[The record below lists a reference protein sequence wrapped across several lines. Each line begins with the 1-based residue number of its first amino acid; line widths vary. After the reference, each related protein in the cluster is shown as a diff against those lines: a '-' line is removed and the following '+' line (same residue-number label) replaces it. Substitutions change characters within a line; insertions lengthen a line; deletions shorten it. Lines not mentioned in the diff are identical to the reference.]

1 MNKIPN
7 PKSIGDV
14 FTLRSNLRTIMRV
27 FLTLIAMGLSAA
39 YANPTYSQT
48 KIDIDVKD
56 VNLEELFQEIQGK
69 SEFIFFYKDDVLDKD
84 KRVTLHMKKTTLAKI
99 LKRAFADTN
108 LSYSI
113 DNRQVVIKK
122 IYKEVIQSTNS
133 EGIQQLT
140 VSGSVT
146 GPDGYPLPG
155 ANLLIKGTTNGTQ
168 TDFDGNYTLN
178 IDSPDAIL
186 LISYIGFKS
195 QEIAV
200 AGQSTINIQLVED
213 AARLD
218 EIIVTG
224 YGTQT
229 RGEITGA
236 VVSVEMADAI
246 KLPVQNAAEL
256 LQGRATGVNVTNS
269 GTPGEA
275 PKISIRG
282 FGTSNNTDPLYII
295 DGVQT
300 DNNNV
305 LNNINPAD
313 IKQLTV
319 LKDAAAA
326 IYGAR
331 ASNGVIIIT
340 TNGGSYNMDKPTVS
354 FDIYSGFSKLSHKV
368 DMLNVDEHAAVTW
381 ESLVNQQAINGLTNP
396 PSHAQYG
403 GADGNSGPVVPTTVQ
418 GAAIDGVPFTTTVK
432 PNGGTDW
439 IDAITQTA
447 PTSNVSF
454 SVANGTDTGK
464 YYLSASYL
472 NREGIV
478 KYTGFKRGNTRLN
491 SEFRVGDNKK
501 LTVGQH
507 LNIAFSKA
515 TKGTDDAT
523 ELALRIT
530 PLIPVRNDAGEFA
543 GTEGLELGNSG
554 NPVANNFRARHDYEK
569 NYSFIGD
576 IYGDYKITDKL
587 NFKTVA
593 AGGFNILNLREFVAL
608 NPEAKESR
616 SAARL
621 TEGDLTS
628 FNWSWTNT
636 LNYRNTFGKHSV
648 NALAGIEA
656 IKERGKGKTIQRS
669 SFLNE
674 DPNFVLLSN
683 GIASPNVSEAID
695 GSTTLFSIFG
705 TVNYAFDSKY
715 FLTLTVR
722 NDKSSRFIGDNQS
735 QTFPSVSAGWEL
747 SKEDFFNTEGFVNRL
762 KIRASYGELGNQT
775 LPIRNPAQNGF
786 FQSQQYAD
794 YSFDGGSIVDGV
806 LLTQVGNPD
815 LKWETSKSVNIGLD
829 FTLLDRKLSGFV
841 EYFNIETNDLIV
853 RDNNAV
859 SLTAIDAGAPFVN
872 FGTVVN
878 KGVDFQLSWN
888 DQIGNDFSYS
898 ISGNISTVKNEV
910 TEFKA
915 PLQGNSSGIRK
926 GQVTRTE
933 EGDEISFFYGRE
945 ITGLTPEGRFIYRD
959 VNGDGEINT
968 ADRTKI
974 GSPHPDFTYGANFNA
989 NYKNFDISFFFQGTQ
1004 GNDLWNYNKVFTDF
1018 GFFFNGN
1025 RSTRTLDAR
1034 SPSNPNGSFI
1044 ALSATSQNNE
1054 DEPNSYY
1061 VEDGSYL
1068 RLKNA
1073 TIGYTLP
1080 SSALGRIGISSLR
1093 LYLTGSNLFTITD
1106 YEGFDPEVIPIDN
1119 LTLGLDR
1126 RINPLSRTII
1136 FGVNVKF

>member
-1 MNKIPN
+1 MK
-7 PKSIGDV
+7 KL
-14 FTLRSNLRTIMRV
+14 FTQKLKLIIRS
-27 FLTLIAMGLSAA
+27 FLLA
-39 YANPTYSQT
+39 
-48 KIDIDVKD
+48 
-56 VNLEELFQEIQGK
+56 
-69 SEFIFFYKDDVLDKD
+69 
-84 KRVTLHMKKTTLAKI
+84 VTLLCFGLAKAQTI
-99 LKRAFADTN
+99 
-108 LSYSI
+108 S
-113 DNRQVVIKK
+113 
-122 IYKEVIQSTNS
+122 
-133 EGIQQLT
+133 GT
-140 VSGSVT
+140 VSDET
-146 GPDGYPLPG
+146 GPLPG
-155 ANLLIKGTTNGTQ
+155 ANVLVKGTTTGTQ
-168 TDFDGNYTLN
+168 TDFDGNYTLL
-178 IDSPDAIL
+178 DVGSDATL
-186 LISYIGFKS
+186 VFSYIGYKTT
-195 QEIAV
+195 EIAV
-200 AGQSTINIQLVED
+200 GDQTTINITMEQD
-213 AARLD
+213 ASKLD
-218 EIIVTG
+218 EVIVTG

-236 VVSVEMADAI
+236 VASVEMEDAV

-256 LQGRATGVNVTNS
+256 LQGRVTGVQVTNS

-275 PKISIRG
+275 PKINVRG

-305 LNNINPAD
+305 LNNINPTD
-313 IKQLTV
+313 IKELTV

-331 ASNGVIIIT
+331 ASNGVVIIT
-340 TNGGSYNMDKPTVS
+340 TNSGGYNMDQPAVS
-354 FDIYSGFSKLSHKV
+354 LDVYAGFAKITNAV
-368 DMLNVDEHAAVTW
+368 DLLNVDQHADVIW
-381 ESLVNQQAINGLTNP
+381 ESLVNQQTLNGLTDP
-396 PSHAQYG
+396 PFHAQYG
-403 GADGNSGPVVPTTVQ
+403 GADGNSGPVVPATVQ
-418 GAAIDGVPFTTTVK
+418 GAAINGVPFTTTVK

-439 IDAITQTA
+439 IDALTQSGL
-447 PTSNVSF
+447 TSNASL

-464 YYLSASYL
+464 YYMSASYL

-478 KYTGFKRGNTRLN
+478 KYTGFQRGSTRLN
-491 SEFRVGDNKK
+491 SEFRVGKNKR
-501 LTVGQH
+501 LTIGEH

-515 TKGTDDAT
+515 NVGTSDDT

-543 GTEGLELGNSG
+543 GTEGPELGNSG
-554 NPVANNFRARHDYEK
+554 NPVANNFRARNDYDK
-569 NYSFIGD
+569 NYSFLGD
-576 IYGDYKITDKL
+576 VYAEYKITDQL
-587 NFKTVA
+587 SIKTVA
-593 AGGFNILNLREFVAL
+593 AGGFNILNQRIFVAL

-616 SAARL
+616 STARL
-621 TEGDLTS
+621 TEGDVTQI
-628 FNWSWTNT
+628 NWSWTNT
-636 LNYRNTFGKHSV
+636 MNYRNSFGKHSV
-648 NALAGIEA
+648 NVLAGIEA

-683 GIASPNVSEAID
+683 GIASPNVSEAFD

-705 TVNYAFDSKY
+705 TANYDFDGKY
-715 FLTLTVR
+715 FLTATLR

-735 QTFPSVSAGWEL
+735 QTFPSVSAGWEM
-747 SKEDFFNTEGFVNRL
+747 SKEDFFNTDGILNRIKL
-762 KIRASYGELGNQT
+762 RASYGELGNQT

-794 YSFDGGSIVDGV
+794 YAFDGSSIVDGV

-815 LKWETSKSVNIGLD
+815 LRWETSTSTNIGVD
-829 FTLLDRKLSGFV
+829 FALIQSRLSGSV
-841 EYFNIETNDLIV
+841 EYFNIKTKDLIV
-853 RDNNAV
+853 RDLNAV

-888 DQIGNDFSYS
+888 DQIGDDFSYG
-898 ISGNISTVKNEV
+898 ISGNLSTVKNEV

-915 PLQGNSSGIRK
+915 PLQGNSPGIRK

-933 EGDEISFFYGRE
+933 EGDEISYFFGRDV
-945 ITGLTPEGRFIYRD
+945 IGLTPEGRFIYRD
-959 VNGDGEINT
+959 VNGDGVTDT

-974 GSPHPDFTYGANFNA
+974 GSPHPDFTYGVNINA
-989 NYKNFDISFFFQGTQ
+989 DYKNFDISFFFQGSQ
-1004 GNDLWNYNKVFTDF
+1004 GNDLWNYNKIFTDY

-1034 SPSNPNGSFI
+1034 SASNPNGSFV

-1054 DEPNSYY
+1054 DEPNSSY

-1080 SSALGRIGISSLR
+1080 NSILENWGVSSLR
-1093 LYLTGSNLFTITD
+1093 IYVNAANLFTITK

-1126 RINPLSRTII
+1126 RINPLSRII
-1136 FGVNVKF
+1136 TFGANVKF

>member
-1 MNKIPN
+1 MK
-7 PKSIGDV
+7 KV
-14 FTLRSNLRTIMRV
+14 HTQKLKLKTRSFLLA
-27 FLTLIAMGLSAA
+27 LTLLCFGM
-39 YANPTYSQT
+39 
-48 KIDIDVKD
+48 
-56 VNLEELFQEIQGK
+56 
-69 SEFIFFYKDDVLDKD
+69 
-84 KRVTLHMKKTTLAKI
+84 AK
-99 LKRAFADTN
+99 A
-108 LSYSI
+108 
-113 DNRQVVIKK
+113 Q
-122 IYKEVIQSTNS
+122 
-133 EGIQQLT
+133 T
-140 VSGSVT
+140 VSGTVSDET
-146 GPDGYPLPG
+146 GPLPG
-155 ANLLIKGTTNGTQ
+155 ANVLIKGTTTGTQ
-168 TDFDGNYTLN
+168 TDFDGNYTLL
-178 IDSPDAIL
+178 DVGSDATFVF
-186 LISYIGFKS
+186 SYIGYKTAEVVVGD
-195 QEIAV
+195 QT
-200 AGQSTINIQLVED
+200 TIDITLEED

-218 EIIVTG
+218 EVIVTG

-229 RGEITGA
+229 RGEITGSVA
-236 VVSVEMADAI
+236 SVELEDAV

-256 LQGRATGVNVTNS
+256 LQGRVSGVQVTNS

-275 PKISIRG
+275 PKINVRG

-305 LNNINPAD
+305 LNNINPTD
-313 IKQLTV
+313 IKEFTV

-331 ASNGVIIIT
+331 ASNGVVIIT
-340 TNGGSYNMDKPTVS
+340 TNSGGYSMDQPLVS
-354 FDIYSGFSKLSHKV
+354 LDVYTGYAKITNAV
-368 DMLNVDEHAAVTW
+368 DLLNVDQHANVIW
-381 ESLVNQQAINGLTNP
+381 ESLVNQQTLNGLTDP

-403 GADGNSGPVVPTTVQ
+403 GADGNSGPVVPATVQ
-418 GAAIDGVPFTTTVK
+418 GAAINGVPFTTTVK

-439 IDAITQTA
+439 IEALTQSGL
-447 PTSNVSF
+447 TSNASV
-454 SVANGTDTGK
+454 SVANGTDTGR

-472 NREGIV
+472 DREGII
-478 KYTGFKRGNTRLN
+478 KYTGFKRGSTRLN
-491 SEFRVGDNKK
+491 SEFRTGKNKR
-501 LTVGQH
+501 LTIGEH

-515 TKGTDDAT
+515 TVGTSDDT

-530 PLIPVRNDAGEFA
+530 PLIPVYNDAGEFA
-543 GTEGLELGNSG
+543 GTEGLELGNAG
-554 NPVANNFRARHDYEK
+554 NPVANNFRAKNDYLK
-569 NYSFIGD
+569 NYSFLGD
-576 IYGDYKITDKL
+576 VYADYKITD
-587 NFKTVA
+587 NFNIKTVF
-593 AGGFNILNLREFVAL
+593 AGGFNILNERRFVAL
-608 NPEAKESR
+608 NPEAKEAR
-616 SAARL
+616 NAATL
-621 TEGDLTS
+621 TEGDVTQI
-628 FNWSWTNT
+628 NWSWTNT
-636 LNYRNTFGKHSV
+636 MNYRNTFGKHSV

-683 GIASPNVSEAID
+683 GIANPNVSEAFD

-705 TVNYAFDSKY
+705 TANYDFDGKY
-715 FLTLTVR
+715 FLSATLR

-747 SKEDFFNTEGFVNRL
+747 TKEDFFNSEGFLNRL
-762 KIRASYGELGNQT
+762 KLRASYGELGNQT

-794 YSFDGGSIVDGV
+794 YAFDGGSIVDGV

-815 LKWETSKSVNIGLD
+815 LRWETSTSINLGLD
-829 FTLLDRKLSGFV
+829 FSFLQSKLTGLV
-841 EYFNIETNDLIV
+841 EYFNIETKDLIV
-853 RDNNAV
+853 RDLNAV

-878 KGVDFQLSWN
+878 KGVDFQLNWN
-888 DQIGNDFSYS
+888 DQIGEDFSYG
-898 ISGNISTVKNEV
+898 ISGNLSTVNNEV

-915 PLQGNSSGIRK
+915 PLQGNSPGIRK

-933 EGDEISFFYGRE
+933 EGDEISYFYGRDV
-945 ITGLTPEGRFIYRD
+945 IGLTPEGRFIYRD
-959 VNGDGEINT
+959 VNGDGVTDT

-974 GSPHPDFTYGANFNA
+974 GSPHPDFTYGVNINA
-989 NYKNFDISFFFQGTQ
+989 DYKNFDISFFFQGSQ
-1004 GNDLWNYNKVFTDF
+1004 GNDIWNYNKIFTDY

-1034 SPSNPNGSFI
+1034 SPSNPDGSFV

-1054 DEPNSYY
+1054 DEPNSSY

-1080 SSALGRIGISSLR
+1080 NSILENWGVSSLR
-1093 LYLTGSNLFTITD
+1093 LYVNASNLFTITK

-1126 RINPLSRTII
+1126 RINPLSRII
-1136 FGVNVKF
+1136 TFGANVKF

>member
-1 MNKIPN
+1 
-7 PKSIGDV
+7 
-14 FTLRSNLRTIMRV
+14 
-27 FLTLIAMGLSAA
+27 
-39 YANPTYSQT
+39 
-48 KIDIDVKD
+48 
-56 VNLEELFQEIQGK
+56 
-69 SEFIFFYKDDVLDKD
+69 
-84 KRVTLHMKKTTLAKI
+84 MKKIFTQKLKLKTRSFLLAVALLCFGLAKAQTI
-99 LKRAFADTN
+99 
-108 LSYSI
+108 S
-113 DNRQVVIKK
+113 
-122 IYKEVIQSTNS
+122 
-133 EGIQQLT
+133 GT
-140 VSGSVT
+140 VSDET
-146 GPDGYPLPG
+146 GPLPG
-155 ANLLIKGTTNGTQ
+155 ANVLVKGTTIGTQ
-168 TDFDGNYTLN
+168 TDFDGNYTLL
-178 IDSPDAIL
+178 DVGSDVTL
-186 LISYIGFKS
+186 VFSYIGYKTA
-195 QEIAV
+195 EVAV
-200 AGQSTINIQLVED
+200 NDQTTLDITLEED
-213 AARLD
+213 ASKLD
-218 EIIVTG
+218 EVIVTG

-229 RGEITGA
+229 RGEITGSIA
-236 VVSVEMADAI
+236 SVEMEDAV

-256 LQGRATGVNVTNS
+256 LQGRVSGVQVTNS

-275 PKISIRG
+275 PKINVRG

-300 DNNNV
+300 DDNNV
-305 LNNINPAD
+305 LNNINPTD
-313 IKQLTV
+313 IKEFTV

-331 ASNGVIIIT
+331 ASNGVVIIT
-340 TNGGSYNMDKPTVS
+340 TNGGGYNMDQPVVS
-354 FDIYSGFSKLSHKV
+354 LDVYTGFAKITNAV
-368 DMLNVDEHAAVTW
+368 DLLNVDQHANVIW
-381 ESLVNQQAINGLTNP
+381 ESLVNQQALNGLTDP

-403 GADGNSGPVVPTTVQ
+403 GADGNSGPVVPATVQ
-418 GAAIDGVPFTTTVK
+418 GAAINGVPFTTTVK

-439 IDAITQTA
+439 IDALTQSGL
-447 PTSNVSF
+447 TSNASV
-454 SVANGTDTGK
+454 SVANGTETGK
-464 YYLSASYL
+464 YFMSASYVD
-472 NREGIV
+472 REGIV
-478 KYTGFKRGNTRLN
+478 KYTGFKRGSTRLN
-491 SEFRVGDNKK
+491 SEFKAGKNKR
-501 LTVGQH
+501 LTIGEH

-515 TKGTDDAT
+515 NVGTSDDT

-543 GTEGLELGNSG
+543 GTEGLELGNAG
-554 NPVANNFRARHDYEK
+554 NPVANNFRAQNDYLK
-569 NYSFIGD
+569 NYSFLGD
-576 IYGDYKITDKL
+576 VYADYKITDAL
-587 NFKTVA
+587 SIKTVF
-593 AGGFNILNLREFVAL
+593 AGGFNILNERTFVAL
-608 NPEAKESR
+608 NPEAKEAR
-616 SAARL
+616 NAATL
-621 TEGDLTS
+621 TEGDVTQI
-628 FNWSWTNT
+628 NWSWTNT
-636 LNYRNTFGKHSV
+636 LNYRKTFGKHSV

-683 GIASPNVSEAID
+683 GIANPNVSEAFD

-705 TVNYAFDSKY
+705 TANYDFDGKY
-715 FLTLTVR
+715 FLTATLR

-747 SKEDFFNTEGFVNRL
+747 TKEDFFNSDGFLNRL
-762 KIRASYGELGNQT
+762 KVRASYGELGNQT

-794 YSFDGGSIVDGV
+794 YAFDGGSIVDGV

-815 LKWETSKSVNIGLD
+815 LRWETSTSINLGLD
-829 FTLLDRKLSGFV
+829 FSFLESRLSGLV
-841 EYFNIETNDLIV
+841 EYFNIETKDLIV
-853 RDNNAV
+853 RDLNAV

-878 KGVDFQLSWN
+878 KGVDFQLNWN
-888 DQIGNDFSYS
+888 DQIGEDFSYG
-898 ISGNISTVKNEV
+898 ISGNLSTVKNEV

-933 EGDEISFFYGRE
+933 EGDEISYFYGRDV
-945 ITGLTPEGRFIYRD
+945 IGLTPEGRFIYRD
-959 VNGDGEINT
+959 VNGDGVTDT

-974 GSPHPDFTYGANFNA
+974 GSPHPDFTYGVNLNA
-989 NYKNFDISFFFQGTQ
+989 NYKNFDISFFFQGSQ
-1004 GNDLWNYNKVFTDF
+1004 GNDLWNYNKVFTDY

-1034 SPSNPNGSFI
+1034 SASNPNGSFV

-1054 DEPNSYY
+1054 DEPNSSY

-1080 SSALGRIGISSLR
+1080 NSILGNVGISSLR
-1093 LYLTGSNLFTITD
+1093 IYVNASNLFTITK

-1126 RINPLSRTII
+1126 RINPLSRII
-1136 FGVNVKF
+1136 TFGANVKF

>member
-1 MNKIPN
+1 MKNMNL
-7 PKSIGDV
+7 KS
-14 FTLRSNLRTIMRV
+14 FFLAATLLC
-27 FLTLIAMGLSAA
+27 FG
-39 YANPTYSQT
+39 
-48 KIDIDVKD
+48 
-56 VNLEELFQEIQGK
+56 
-69 SEFIFFYKDDVLDKD
+69 
-84 KRVTLHMKKTTLAKI
+84 LAK
-99 LKRAFADTN
+99 A
-108 LSYSI
+108 
-113 DNRQVVIKK
+113 Q
-122 IYKEVIQSTNS
+122 
-133 EGIQQLT
+133 T
-140 VSGSVT
+140 VSGTVSDET
-146 GPDGYPLPG
+146 GPLPG
-155 ANLLIKGTTNGTQ
+155 ANVLVKGTTTGTQ
-168 TDFDGNYTLN
+168 TDFDGNYTLL
-178 IDSPDAIL
+178 DVGSDATL
-186 LISYIGFKS
+186 VFSYIGYKTA
-195 QEIAV
+195 EVAV
-200 AGQSTINIQLVED
+200 NGQTTIDLTLEED
-213 AARLD
+213 ASKLD
-218 EIIVTG
+218 EVIVTG

-236 VVSVEMADAI
+236 VATVEMEDAV

-256 LQGRATGVNVTNS
+256 LQGRATGVNVTNT
-269 GTPGEA
+269 GTPGDA

-300 DNNNV
+300 DDNNA

-313 IKQLTV
+313 IKELTV

-340 TNGGSYNMDKPTVS
+340 TNSGSYNMDKPTVTL
-354 FDIYSGFSKLSHKV
+354 DVYTGFSELSHKV
-368 DMLNVDEHAAVTW
+368 DMLNVDQHAAVTW
-381 ESLVNQQAINGLTNP
+381 ESLVNQQAINGLTDP

-418 GAAIDGVPFTTTVK
+418 GAAINGVPFTTTVK

-439 IDAITQTA
+439 IDALTQSA
-447 PTSNVSF
+447 PISNASF
-454 SVANGTDTGK
+454 SVSNGTDTGK
-464 YYLSASYL
+464 YYMSASFL

-478 KYTGFKRGNTRLN
+478 RYTGFKRGNTRLN
-491 SEFRVGDNKK
+491 SEFRVGQNKR

-515 TKGTDDAT
+515 TKGTDDDT

-530 PLIPVRNDAGEFA
+530 PLIPVKNDAGEFA

-569 NYSFIGD
+569 NYSFLGD
-576 IYGDYKITDKL
+576 IYADYKITDNL
-587 NFKTVA
+587 SVKTVV

-616 SAARL
+616 STAQL
-621 TEGDLTS
+621 TEGDVTQ

-636 LNYRNTFGKHSV
+636 VNYRNTFGKHRV
-648 NALAGIEA
+648 NALGGIEA

-683 GIASPNVSEAID
+683 GIASPNVDEAFD
-695 GSTTLFSIFG
+695 GATTLFSIFG
-705 TVNYAFDSKY
+705 TANYDYDGKY
-715 FLTLTVR
+715 FLTATIR

-747 SKEDFFNTEGFVNRL
+747 TKEDFFNTEGFVNRL

-786 FQSQQYAD
+786 FQSQEFAD
-794 YSFDGGSIVDGV
+794 YSFDGGSVADGV
-806 LLTQVGNPD
+806 ILTQVGNPD
-815 LKWETSKSVNIGLD
+815 LKWETSKSVNLGVD
-829 FTLLDRKLSGFV
+829 FAIIDSKLSGFI
-841 EYFNIETNDLIV
+841 EYFNIETKDLIV

-872 FGTVVN
+872 FGTVEN
-878 KGVDFQLSWN
+878 KGVDFQLNW
-888 DQIGNDFSYS
+888 DDRIGEDFRYS

-910 TEFKA
+910 TQFKA
-915 PLQGNSSGIRK
+915 PLQGNSDGIRK

-945 ITGLTPEGRFIYRD
+945 VTGLTPEGRFIYRD
-959 VNGDGEINT
+959 VNGDGVTDT

-974 GSPHPDFTYGANFNA
+974 GSPHPDFTYGANINA
-989 NYKNFDISFFFQGTQ
+989 NYKNFDISFFFQGSQ

-1034 SPSNPNGSFI
+1034 SPSNPNGSFV
-1044 ALSATSQNNE
+1044 ALSSTSQNNE

-1080 SSALGRIGISSLR
+1080 SSSLGSLGISSLR
-1093 LYLTGSNLFTITD
+1093 LYVTGSNLFTITD

-1136 FGVNVKF
+1136 VGANVKF

>member
-1 MNKIPN
+1 MKQLY
-7 PKSIGDV
+7 D
-14 FTLRSNLRTIMRV
+14 
-27 FLTLIAMGLSAA
+27 
-39 YANPTYSQT
+39 
-48 KIDIDVKD
+48 
-56 VNLEELFQEIQGK
+56 
-69 SEFIFFYKDDVLDKD
+69 
-84 KRVTLHMKKTTLAKI
+84 MKKVLTQKLKLKTRIFLLAATLLCFGLAE
-99 LKRAFADTN
+99 A
-108 LSYSI
+108 
-113 DNRQVVIKK
+113 Q
-122 IYKEVIQSTNS
+122 
-133 EGIQQLT
+133 T
-140 VSGSVT
+140 VSGTVSDET
-146 GPDGYPLPG
+146 GPLPG
-155 ANLLIKGTTNGTQ
+155 ANVLIKGTTTGTQ
-168 TDFDGNYTLN
+168 TDFDGNYTLL
-178 IDSPDAIL
+178 DVGSDVTL
-186 LISYIGFKS
+186 VFSYIGYKTA
-195 QEIAV
+195 EVAV
-200 AGQSTINIQLVED
+200 NDQTTVDITLEED
-213 AARLD
+213 ASKLD
-218 EIIVTG
+218 EVIVTG

-229 RGEITGA
+229 RGEITGSIA
-236 VVSVEMADAI
+236 SVEMEDAV

-256 LQGRATGVNVTNS
+256 LQGRVSGVQVTNS

-275 PKISIRG
+275 PKINVRG

-305 LNNINPAD
+305 LNNINPTD
-313 IKQLTV
+313 IKEFTV

-331 ASNGVIIIT
+331 ASNGVVIIT
-340 TNGGSYNMDKPTVS
+340 TNSGGYNMDQPVVS
-354 FDIYSGFSKLSHKV
+354 LDVYTGYAKITNAV
-368 DMLNVDEHAAVTW
+368 DLLNVDQHANVIW
-381 ESLVNQQAINGLTNP
+381 ESLVNQQTLNGLTDA

-403 GADGNSGPVVPTTVQ
+403 GADGNSGPVVPSTVQ
-418 GAAIDGVPFTTTVK
+418 GAAINGVPFNTPVK

-439 IDAITQTA
+439 IDALTQSGL
-447 PTSNVSF
+447 TSNASV
-454 SVANGTDTGK
+454 SVANGTETGK
-464 YYLSASYL
+464 YYMSASYL
-472 NREGIV
+472 DREGIV
-478 KYTGFKRGNTRLN
+478 KHTGFKRGSTRLN
-491 SEFRVGDNKK
+491 SEFKAGKNKR
-501 LTVGQH
+501 LTIGEH

-515 TKGTDDAT
+515 TIGTSDAT

-543 GTEGLELGNSG
+543 GTEGPELGNSG
-554 NPVANNFRARHDYEK
+554 NPVANNFRARNDYLK
-569 NYSFIGD
+569 NYSFLGD
-576 IYGDYKITDKL
+576 VYADYKITDNL
-587 NFKTVA
+587 SIKTVF
-593 AGGFNILNLREFVAL
+593 AGGFNILNERTFVAL

-616 SAARL
+616 SAATL
-621 TEGDLTS
+621 TEGDVTQI
-628 FNWSWTNT
+628 NWSWTNT
-636 LNYRNTFGKHSV
+636 MNYRNTFGKHSV
-648 NALAGIEA
+648 NALVGIEA

-683 GIASPNVSEAID
+683 GIANPNVSEAFD

-705 TVNYAFDSKY
+705 TANYDFDGKY
-715 FLTLTVR
+715 FLTATLR

-747 SKEDFFNTEGFVNRL
+747 TKEDFFNSDGFLNRL
-762 KIRASYGELGNQT
+762 KLRASYGELGNQT

-786 FQSQQYAD
+786 FQDQRYAD
-794 YSFDGGSIVDGV
+794 YAFDGSSIRDGV

-815 LKWETSKSVNIGLD
+815 LRWETSTSINLGLD
-829 FTLLDRKLSGFV
+829 FSFLQSRLSGLV

-853 RDNNAV
+853 RDLNAV

-878 KGVDFQLSWN
+878 KGVDFQLNWN
-888 DQIGNDFSYS
+888 DQIGEDFSYG
-898 ISGNISTVKNEV
+898 ISGNLSTVKNEV

-933 EGDEISFFYGRE
+933 EGDELSYFFGRNV
-945 ITGLTPEGRFIYRD
+945 IGLTAEGRFIYED
-959 VNGDGEINT
+959 VNGDGVTDT

-974 GSPHPDFTYGANFNA
+974 GSPHPDFTYGVNLNA
-989 NYKNFDISFFFQGTQ
+989 DYKNFDISFFFQGSQ
-1004 GNDLWNYNKVFTDF
+1004 GNDLWNYNKIFTDY

-1034 SPSNPNGSFI
+1034 SASNPNGSFV

-1054 DEPNSYY
+1054 DEPNSSY

-1080 SSALGRIGISSLR
+1080 NSILENWGIGSLR
-1093 LYLTGSNLFTITD
+1093 VYVNASNLFTITK
-1106 YEGFDPEVIPIDN
+1106 YEGFDPEVIPEDN

-1126 RINPLSRTII
+1126 RINPIARII
-1136 FGVNVKF
+1136 TFGANVKF

>member
-1 MNKIPN
+1 MKNIN
-7 PKSIGDV
+7 LKS
-14 FTLRSNLRTIMRV
+14 F
-27 FLTLIAMGLSAA
+27 
-39 YANPTYSQT
+39 
-48 KIDIDVKD
+48 
-56 VNLEELFQEIQGK
+56 
-69 SEFIFFYKDDVLDKD
+69 VLA
-84 KRVTLHMKKTTLAKI
+84 VTLLCFGLAK
-99 LKRAFADTN
+99 A
-108 LSYSI
+108 
-113 DNRQVVIKK
+113 Q
-122 IYKEVIQSTNS
+122 
-133 EGIQQLT
+133 T
-140 VSGSVT
+140 VSGTVSDET
-146 GPDGYPLPG
+146 GPLPG
-155 ANLLIKGTTNGTQ
+155 ANVLVKGTTIGTQ
-168 TDFDGNYTLN
+168 TDFDGNYTLL
-178 IDSPDAIL
+178 DVGSDATL
-186 LISYIGFKS
+186 VFSYIGYKTT
-195 QEIAV
+195 EV
-200 AGQSTINIQLVED
+200 ATNDQSTIDITLEED
-213 AARLD
+213 ASKLD
-218 EIIVTG
+218 EVIVTG

-236 VVSVEMADAI
+236 VATVEMDDAV

-256 LQGRATGVNVTNS
+256 LQGRATGVNVINS

-275 PKISIRG
+275 PKINVRG

-300 DNNNV
+300 DDNNA

-313 IKQLTV
+313 ITQLTV

-354 FDIYSGFSKLSHKV
+354 FDIYTGFAELAHKV
-368 DMLNVDEHAAVTW
+368 DLLNVDEHAAVIW
-381 ESLVNQQAINGLTNP
+381 ESLVNQQAINGLTAP

-403 GADGNSGPVVPTTVQ
+403 GADGNSGPIVPATVQ
-418 GAAIDGVPFTTTVK
+418 GAAINSVPFTTTVK

-439 IDAITQTA
+439 IDALTQTA
-447 PTSNVSF
+447 PTSNTSF

-464 YYLSASYL
+464 YYMSASYL
-472 NREGIV
+472 ERAGVV
-478 KYTGFKRGNTRLN
+478 KYTGFNRGNTRLN
-491 SEFRVGDNKK
+491 SEFRVGNNKK

-507 LNIAFSKA
+507 LNVAYSKA
-515 TKGTDDAT
+515 TKGTGDDT

-530 PLIPVRNDAGEFA
+530 PLIPVRNDAGLFA
-543 GTEGLELGNSG
+543 GTEGLELGNAG

-569 NYSFIGD
+569 NYNFIGD
-576 IYGDYKITDKL
+576 IYADYKITDKL
-587 NFKTVA
+587 NIKTVA
-593 AGGFNILNLREFVAL
+593 AGGFNILNIRRFVAL
-608 NPEAKESR
+608 NPEAKE
-616 SAARL
+616 ARNNATL
-621 TEGDLTS
+621 TEGDVTQY
-628 FNWSWTNT
+628 NWSWTNT

-656 IKERGKGKTIQRS
+656 IEERGKGKTIQRS

-683 GIASPNVSEAID
+683 GIANPIVTEAFD

-705 TVNYAFDSKY
+705 TVNYDFDRKY
-715 FLTLTVR
+715 FLTATLR

-735 QTFPSVSAGWEL
+735 QTFPSVSGGWEL
-747 SKEDFFNTEGFVNRL
+747 SNEEFFNTEGFVNRL
-762 KIRASYGELGNQT
+762 KLRMSYGELGNQT

-786 FQSQQYAD
+786 FQSQRYAD
-794 YSFDGGSIVDGV
+794 YSFDGGSIQDGV
-806 LLTQVGNPD
+806 ILTQVGNPD
-815 LKWETSKSVNIGLD
+815 LRWETSKSVNIGIDYAILD
-829 FTLLDRKLSGFV
+829 NRLAGYI
-841 EYFNIETNDLIV
+841 EYFNIETKDLIV

-878 KGVDFQLSWN
+878 KGFDFQLSWN
-888 DQIGNDFSYS
+888 DQIGDDFSYS
-898 ISGNISTVKNEV
+898 ISGNLSTVKNEV

-933 EGDEISFFYGRE
+933 EGDEISFFFGRE
-945 ITGLTPEGRFIYRD
+945 VIGLTPEGRFIYRD
-959 VNGDGEINT
+959 VNGDGVTDT

-974 GSPHPDFTYGANFNA
+974 GSPHPDFTYGANINA
-989 NYKNFDISFFFQGTQ
+989 NYKNFDISFFFQGTE
-1004 GNDLWNYNKVFTDF
+1004 GNDLWNYNKIFTDF

-1025 RSTRTLDAR
+1025 RSTRVLDAR
-1034 SPSNPNGSFI
+1034 SASNPNGSFV

-1080 SSALGRIGISSLR
+1080 SSTLEDIGISSLR
-1093 LYLTGSNLFTITD
+1093 VYLTGSNLFTITD

-1126 RINPLSRTII
+1126 RINPLSRII
-1136 FGVNVKF
+1136 TFGANFKF